1 MREVGILAANLVE
14 EFPANRSHTT
24 YEEVKNLIL
33 REEERVVEDVE
44 SLSQRFSVDDERYIC
59 LTGTLRTGNDTDTA
73 AAQGSEEFSGYS
85 GSMLHIL
92 AHDSDGGQ
100 SALGM
105 HGEHPSIFNLGFE
118 FLVEHGD
125 GSLGI
130 GIADT
135 DGGRIL
141 R

>member
-1 MREVGILAANLVE
+1 MENVE
-14 EFPANRSHTT
+14 GFP
-24 YEEVKNLIL
+24 
-33 REEERVVEDVE
+33 
-44 SLSQRFSVDDERYIC
+44 QRLPADDKRYIC

-85 GSMLHIL
+85 GRMLHIL

-105 HGEHPSIFNLGFE
+105 HGEHPAIFNLGFE

-125 GSLGI
+125 GNLGI